1 LSVSEPI
8 TSSIRVSALRSR
20 EESVFD
26 HFNREI
32 GVLFH
37 QVVKRFFVQAKKAT
51 VGCRYGGRR
60 STLSF
65 HHGHFPENIT
75 LFQSNHRAGGL
86 LAGPFADFHGT
97 FEDDVHVAAV
107 FAFPEDNLMIAQ
119 RLHVSAVSRLIYLH
133 EPQFNTS
140 QARSQRCGIRL

>member
-1 LSVSEPI
+1 MAVADRPFPSTTAISPKI
-8 TSSIRVSALRSR
+8 SPFFRVIIVRV
-20 EESVFD
+20 VF
-26 HFNREI
+26 
-32 GVLFH
+32 
-37 QVVKRFFVQAKKAT
+37 
-51 VGCRYGGRR
+51 
-60 STLSF
+60 
-65 HHGHFPENIT
+65 
-75 LFQSNHRAGGL
+75 

-140 QARSQRCGIRL
+140 QPDLKDAVFDYDGTHVRSERHYSKNRQPRCESRRRTA